1 MEMGWRPN
9 SMPPA
14 DDGAVGADAATF
26 PTGIAVAVANG
37 GAVAADSMF

>member
-14 DDGAVGADAATF
+14 DDGAVSATF